1 MRASLGRAV
10 CAGQTVKMSTM
21 MRVAMRRTATGMSV
35 EIPGSCEPEDW
46 GAGPGQQA
54 GWCPARVRRDRNS
67 DQLPAER
74 P

>member
-1 MRASLGRAV
+1 MEASPGRAV
-10 CAGQTVKMSTM
+10 CTGQTVKMPTM
-21 MRVAMRRTATGMSV
+21 MRVAMRRTAAGMSV
-35 EIPGSCEPEDW
+35 EIPGSCEPEVL
-46 GAGPGQQA
+46 GTGPGQRA